1 MNYVLDSDAII
12 YFLQGQN
19 ALVNKIGSIDID
31 KIHTTAINEAE
42 LYFGAYN
49 SSQVKGNI
57 ETVRGFIRNIK
68 VLDFDS
74 SAAKRY
80 GEIKSELKKQGKIV
94 PDMDI
99 CIASI
104 TKSKKMTLVTNNIKD
119 FARIEG
125 LKVEN
130 WIKTS

>member
-1 MNYVLDSDAII
+1 MNYVLDSDTII

-80 GEIKSELKKQGKIV
+80 GEIKSELKKQFCFFCFATNRNLINIGK
-94 PDMDI
+94 
-99 CIASI
+99 
-104 TKSKKMTLVTNNIKD
+104 
-119 FARIEG
+119 
-125 LKVEN
+125 
-130 WIKTS
+130 

>member
-1 MNYVLDSDAII
+1 MNYILDSDTII

-19 ALVNKIGSIDID
+19 ALVHKIGSIDIG

-42 LYFGAYN
+42 LYFGACN
-49 SSQVKGNI
+49 SSQVRGNI

-68 VLDFDS
+68 VLNFDS
-74 SAAKRY
+74 MAAKRY
-80 GEIKSELKKQGKIV
+80 GEIKSELKKQGKII

-104 TKSKKMTLVTNNIKD
+104 TKSEKMTLVTNNIKD

-125 LKVEN
+125 LKIEN
-130 WIKTS
+130 WLNEK